1 MYKVNLTPEKIIE
14 VIYEGALNIE
24 EYRKADKEVSTL
36 LDTFPQRAA
45 LVLID
50 ISKLTTHTGAGR
62 RAAIE
67 SAKNMANCRVAFFT
81 PHILNRALT
90 GLVISAANRTEYD
103 KVFKNKEDAYNWI
116 MSIREDFLKGMSK

>member
-1 MYKVNLTPEKIIE
+1 MYKVNLSPEKIVE
-14 VIYEGALNIE
+14 VEYEGALNLE
-24 EYRKADKEVSTL
+24 EYTKADKQVSNL
-36 LDTFPQRAA
+36 LDTFPKRAA

-50 ISKLTTHTGAGR
+50 ISKLTTNTSAGR

-103 KVFKNKEDAYNWI
+103 KVFRNREDAYKWI
-116 MSIREDFLKGMSK
+116 MSIREEFLKSIKT